1 MTAEVLDFTG
11 ITKHKL
17 DPDRVLS
24 QALGKLGTV
33 IVIGYDTDGDL
44 FFASSDPDGPE
55 CLWLLEKTKKAL
67 LDITE

>member
-17 DPDRVLS
+17 DPDRVLR
-24 QALGKLGTV
+24 QALGKLGTA

-55 CLWLLEKTKKAL
+55 CLWLLEKTKKVL
-67 LDITE
+67 LEITE